1 MVKHST
7 DSLDSVFSALA
18 DPTRRALLA
27 QLSNGESAISTLQTP
42 RRMSLPGVMKHLAV
56 LEGAGLVEKNKQ
68 GRVMYCRLAA
78 EPMKL
83 AASWI
88 DEYRRFWDLR
98 LDSLA
103 GYLKSD
109 KTEGE

>member
-1 MVKHST
+1 MVKHTT
-7 DSLDSVFSALA
+7 DSLSSVFSALA

-27 QLSNGESAISTLQTP
+27 QLSDGDSAISTLRTP
-42 RRMSLPGVMKHLAV
+42 RKMSLPGVMKHLAV
-56 LEGAGLVEKNKQ
+56 LEGAGLVKKNKK

-88 DEYRRFWDLR
+88 DEYRQFWDLQ
-98 LDSLA
+98 LDSLSN
-103 GYLKSD
+103 YLNADVK
-109 KTEGE
+109 EGE